1 MTVVIAALIERTRKK
16 YGERGA
22 ERYVAMDAGHI
33 AENIFL
39 QVTALG
45 LGTVTIG
52 AFSDS
57 DVKDV
62 LGLSDTDVK
71 PLYLMP
77 VGHIT
82 HR

>member
-1 MTVVIAALIERTRKK
+1 MTMVIAAVTERTTQK

-22 ERYVAMDAGHI
+22 ERYVSMDAGHM

-45 LGTVTIG
+45 MGTVTIG
-52 AFSDS
+52 AFSDPN
-57 DVKDV
+57 VKDV
-62 LGLSDTDVK
+62 LGLSSTDLV

-77 VGHIT
+77 VGHFT